1 MRKLRTLSL
10 RIKEAQISH
19 IQTHT
24 YTHTHKKIIKK
35 NNNKIATNLTT
46 GYTLWDV
53 NTEDTIRHNIKE
65 KYIKENTKQSNAN
78 PILQC
83 LWRLIEMLQLN
94 LCIQKKIMKEKPGK
108 NITQSAVIKDRNYG
122 ED

>member
-1 MRKLRTLSL
+1 MRKLGNLSL

-24 YTHTHKKIIKK
+24 YTHTHTKIIKK

-94 LCIQKKIMKEKPGK
+94 LCIQKRIMKEKPGK